1 MSLQVHVSKQSNIP
15 DHCRAYALSDP
26 RDKDYQ
32 IICPHDHLE
41 TCDRCYLVSS
51 VLAEIHDAIEKMS
64 DSNVSS
70 DVVEEVNFIE
80 GQAKQNIWAWK
91 AHLLRCVNQD
101 EARIEVIDALD
112 ENSVLLVQDWAMKF
126 LPRKFRESQSDWFA
140 KRGMPWH
147 ITVATRRAENHELE
161 MMTFVHVYQ
170 TCNQD
175 SCVVLSI
182 MKDVIGKLKSQ
193 LPHLKT
199 VFYRQDNAG
208 CYHCGATIVGAS
220 FTGCASGVTVKRLDF
235 SDAQGGKG
243 PCDRKAA
250 SIKSHMKIHL
260 NQGSNIETAKEM
272 VDAIQSSG
280 GVPGVD
286 VSLCISAQD
295 PAPSLNVKIAGV
307 SLISN
312 IVYNNGSLTVW
323 RAYGIGP
330 GKCIRLEDL
339 GIPQLVQIPDL
350 VKCDEDTATTMP
362 NAHFIKVKSR
372 RQPCSD
378 NSQQCSDTEEE
389 TVTETSPAVHT
400 FSCPE
405 EGCMKVYQR
414 FSSLQHH
421 LDLGKHECALEH
433 ETLLDRAALGY
444 AERLQRSRDYLSSN
458 LRIGEST
465 GQKADAASVSKSM
478 ITAGDSNG
486 NRLFSSSEFLT
497 SQQVSSFF
505 SRLSSKRKLE
515 DDEMTES
522 DFEENQNVENEKAFD
537 ELRSE
542 VLQEVALTHPICYD
556 RYNICELIA
565 NSKLSIFAIQML
577 KDICEHFDIPT
588 TDIKVKRKA
597 PYIDK
602 LIAFGKNCTCQK

>member
-1 MSLQVHVSKQSNIP
+1 
-15 DHCRAYALSDP
+15 
-26 RDKDYQ
+26 
-32 IICPHDHLE
+32 
-41 TCDRCYLVSS
+41 
-51 VLAEIHDAIEKMS
+51 MS

-80 GQAKQNIWAWK
+80 GQAKQHIWAWK
-91 AHLLRCVNQD
+91 AHLLCCVNQD
-101 EARIEVIDALD
+101 EARIKVIDAVD

-126 LPRKFRESQSDWFA
+126 LPRKFRESQGDWFA
-140 KRGMPWH
+140 KRGMSWH
-147 ITVATRRAENHELE
+147 ITVATRRVENHELE
-161 MMTFVHVYQ
+161 MITFVHVYQ

-175 SCVVLSI
+175 GCAVLSA
-182 MKDVIGKLKSQ
+182 MKDVIGKLKLQ
-193 LPHLKT
+193 LSHLKT

-220 FTGCASGVTVKRLDF
+220 FTGCASRVTVKYLDF
-235 SDAQGGKG
+235 SDAQGGQG

-260 NQGSNIETAKEM
+260 NQGSNIDTAKEM

-280 GVPGVD
+280 GVPAVD
-286 VSLCISAQD
+286 VSLCNSAQD

-312 IVYNNGSLTVW
+312 IVFNNGSLPVW
-323 RAYGIGP
+323 RAYEIGP
-330 GKCIRLEDL
+330 GKCIHLKDI
-339 GIPQLVQIPDL
+339 GIPQLVQIPSL
-350 VKCDEDTATTMP
+350 VKCDEGTATTMP
-362 NAHFIKVKSR
+362 NAHFMKVKSR

-378 NSQQCSDTEEE
+378 NSQQCSDTKEE
-389 TVTETSPAVHT
+389 TVTETSPTVHI

-421 LDLGKHECALEH
+421 LDLGKNECALEH
-433 ETLLDRAALGY
+433 ETLLDRAELGY
-444 AERLQRSRDYLSSN
+444 AERLQGHSGSVPQIEQVRKQLNLSNQPFLPMGWALKSSHVKRTRFTQKQRDYLSSKF
-458 LRIGEST
+458 RIGEST

-478 ITAGDSNG
+478 TPAGDSNG

-505 SRLSSKRKLE
+505 SRLSSKPKLE
-515 DDEMTES
+515 DDEMMES

-537 ELRSE
+537 GLRSE
-542 VLQEVALTHPICYD
+542 VLQEVALTNPICYD
-556 RYNICELIA
+556 RYNICELTA

-577 KDICEHFDIPT
+577 K
-588 TDIKVKRKA
+588 
-597 PYIDK
+597 YI
-602 LIAFGKNCTCQK
+602 F

>member
-32 IICPHDHLE
+32 IICTRDHLE
-41 TCDRCYLVSS
+41 TCDRCYLLSS

-91 AHLLRCVNQD
+91 AHLVRCVNQD

-112 ENSVLLVQDWAMKF
+112 ENSVLLVQDWTMKF

-140 KRGMPWH
+140 KRGMSWH
-147 ITVATRRAENHELE
+147 ITVANRRAENHELE

-175 SCVVLSI
+175 NCAVLSI
-182 MKDVIGKLKSQ
+182 MKDVIGKPKSQ

-220 FTGCASGVTVKRLDF
+220 FTG
-235 SDAQGGKG
+235 

-260 NQGSNIETAKEM
+260 NQGSNIDTAKEM

-286 VSLCISAQD
+286 VSLCNSAQD

-330 GKCIRLEDL
+330 GKCIRLKGL

-350 VKCDEDTATTMP
+350 VKCDKVTATTMAK
-362 NAHFIKVKSR
+362 AHFIKVKSR

-389 TVTETSPAVHT
+389 TVTETSPAVHI
-400 FSCPE
+400 FSFPE
-405 EGCMKVYQR
+405 K
-414 FSSLQHH
+414 
-421 LDLGKHECALEH
+421 
-433 ETLLDRAALGY
+433 
-444 AERLQRSRDYLSSN
+444 
-458 LRIGEST
+458 
-465 GQKADAASVSKSM
+465 DA
-478 ITAGDSNG
+478 
-486 NRLFSSSEFLT
+486 
-497 SQQVSSFF
+497 
-505 SRLSSKRKLE
+505 
-515 DDEMTES
+515 
-522 DFEENQNVENEKAFD
+522 
-537 ELRSE
+537 
-542 VLQEVALTHPICYD
+542 
-556 RYNICELIA
+556 
-565 NSKLSIFAIQML
+565 
-577 KDICEHFDIPT
+577 
-588 TDIKVKRKA
+588 
-597 PYIDK
+597 
-602 LIAFGKNCTCQK
+602 

>member
-1 MSLQVHVSKQSNIP
+1 MSLQVNVSKQSNIP

-32 IICPHDHLE
+32 IICTHDHLE
-41 TCDRCYLVSS
+41 TCDRCYLLSS
-51 VLAEIHDAIEKMS
+51 VLAEIHAIEKMS

-80 GQAKQNIWAWK
+80 GQAKQHIWAWK
-91 AHLLRCVNQD
+91 AHLLRGVNQD
-101 EARIEVIDALD
+101 EARIKVIDAVD

-126 LPRKFRESQSDWFA
+126 LPRKFRESQGDWFA
-140 KRGMPWH
+140 KPGMSWH
-147 ITVATRRAENHELE
+147 ITVATRRVENHELD
-161 MMTFVHVYQ
+161 MITFVHVYQ

-175 SCVVLSI
+175 GCAVLSV
-182 MKDVIGKLKSQ
+182 MKDVIGKPKLQ
-193 LPHLKT
+193 LSHLKT
-199 VFYRQDNAG
+199 VFYRQDNAS
-208 CYHCGATIVGAS
+208 CYHCGALIVGAS
-220 FTGCASGVTVKRLDF
+220 FTGCASRVTVKYLGF
-235 SDAQGGKG
+235 SDAQGGQG

-260 NQGSNIETAKEM
+260 NQGSNIDTAKEM

-286 VSLCISAQD
+286 VSLCNSAQD

-312 IVYNNGSLTVW
+312 IVFNNGSLPVW
-323 RAYGIGP
+323 TAYEIGP
-330 GKCIRLEDL
+330 GTCIRLKDI
-339 GIPQLVQIPDL
+339 GIPQLVPIPSL
-350 VKCDEDTATTMP
+350 VKCDEGTATTMP
-362 NAHFIKVKSR
+362 NAHVIKVKSR

-378 NSQQCSDTEEE
+378 NSQQCSDTKEE
-389 TVTETSPAVHT
+389 TVTETSPTVHIS
-400 FSCPE
+400 SCPE

-421 LDLGKHECALEH
+421 LDLGKHEYALEH

-444 AERLQRSRDYLSSN
+444 TERLEGHSGSVPQIEQVRKQLNLSNQPFLPMGWALKSSHVKRTRFTQKQRDYLSSKF
-458 LRIGEST
+458 RIGEST

-497 SQQVSSFF
+497 SHQVSSFF

-515 DDEMTES
+515 DDEMMES

-542 VLQEVALTHPICYD
+542 VLQEVD

-565 NSKLSIFAIQML
+565 NSKLSIFAIQM
-577 KDICEHFDIPT
+577 
-588 TDIKVKRKA
+588 
-597 PYIDK
+597 
-602 LIAFGKNCTCQK
+602 